1 MTVRELGTILRK
13 KEASCAELVD
23 RAIAE
28 ADKQSELRAFITF
41 TETQAREE
49 AAERDR
55 ELASGVDRGPLH
67 GIPIAYKDLFYTR
80 GIKTTAGSRVY
91 ENFVPDFDA
100 DVVVRLRSAGAISI
114 GKTNLHELA
123 FGITSRNPHYG
134 PVLNPLDHSRLVG
147 GSSGGS
153 AAAIAA
159 GMVPMALGSDT
170 GGSVRIP
177 ASYCGIVG
185 FKPTYDRVSRRGVVP
200 LAFSSDHVGPLGSC
214 VEDCAFAFSAMTAGE
229 STLGLEALTGFKGVR
244 VGVARNFFFDD
255 IDEEVAASVRK
266 SISLMENH
274 GAALIEVQ
282 VPDFA
287 EINVAARL
295 VQLAEVAS
303 IYWEQKDATLFGKD
317 VWSLLEQGRMVAGHE
332 YINGQRLRTL
342 FRRDMDRVWEKVDL
356 LATPTTPVVAPPIDT
371 QTVKIGTTEESV
383 RMASTRL
390 VRGINYLGEPA
401 LSMPCG
407 KAESGL
413 PIGLQLISAPFSDEK
428 LLRVAKTLEGMLKG

>member
-13 KEASCAELVD
+13 KETSCAELVD
-23 RAIAE
+23 RAIDE
-28 ADKQSELRAFITF
+28 AKKKSELHAFITI

-55 ELASGVDRGPLH
+55 ELRTGVDRGPLH

-80 GIKTTAGSRVY
+80 GVKTTAGSRVY
-91 ENFVPDFDA
+91 ENFVPDSDA
-100 DVVVRLRSAGAISI
+100 DVVVRLREAGAISI

-134 PVLNPLDHSRLVG
+134 PVLNPLDHARLVG

-153 AAAIAA
+153 AAAITA

-185 FKPTYDRVSRRGVVP
+185 FKPTYDRVSRRGVLP

-214 VEDCAFAFSAMTAGE
+214 VEDCAIAFSAMTGGG
-229 STLGLEALTGFKGVR
+229 TILGPEPLTHLKGVR
-244 VGVARNFFFDD
+244 VGVARNFFFDA
-255 IDEEVAASVRK
+255 IDEEVAASVRR
-266 SISLMENH
+266 SISGLEDH
-274 GAALIEVQ
+274 GATLIDVQ
-282 VPDFA
+282 VPDFT
-287 EINVAARL
+287 EINVTARL
-295 VQLAEVAS
+295 VQLAEVAA

-342 FRRDMDRVWEKVDL
+342 FRREMDRVWEKVDI
-356 LATPTTPVVAPPIDT
+356 LATPTTPVTAPPIDV

-390 VRGINYLGEPA
+390 LRGINFLGEPA

-413 PIGLQLISAPFSDEK
+413 PIGLQLISAPYADEK
-428 LLRVAKTLEGMLKG
+428 LLTIAKMLERILKG

>member
-1 MTVRELGTILRK
+1 MTIRELGTILRK

-28 ADKQSELRAFITF
+28 AKKQGQLRAFITI

-49 AAERDR
+49 ASERDR
-55 ELASGVDRGPLH
+55 EFRSGVDRGPLH
-67 GIPIAYKDLFYTR
+67 GIPIALKDLFYTR

-91 ENFVPDFDA
+91 ENFVPDSDA
-100 DVVVRLRSAGAISI
+100 DVVVRLRDAGAISI

-134 PVLNPLDHSRLVG
+134 AVLNPVDHSRLVG

-185 FKPTYDRVSRRGVVP
+185 FKPTYDRVSRSGVLP

-214 VEDCAFAFSAMTAGE
+214 VEDCAFAFNAMTGE
-229 STLGLEALTGFKGVR
+229 KSGLGVEALSDMRGLR
-244 VGVARNFFFDD
+244 VGVPRNFFFDAIED
-255 IDEEVAASVRK
+255 EVAASVRR
-266 SISLMENH
+266 SISVMETH
-274 GAALIEVQ
+274 GAAVIEVQ

-287 EINVAARL
+287 EINVVARL
-295 VQLAEVAS
+295 VQLAEVAAV
-303 IYWEQKDATLFGKD
+303 YWEQQDPTLFGKD
-317 VWSLLEQGRMVAGHE
+317 VWSLLEQGRMIAGHE
-332 YINGQRLRTL
+332 YINGQRLRTV
-342 FRRDMDRVWEKVDL
+342 FRREMDQVWEKVDI
-356 LATPTTPVVAPPIDT
+356 LATPTTPMVAPPVDA
-371 QTVKIGTTEESV
+371 QTIKIGGREESV

-390 VRGINYLGEPA
+390 MRGINLLGVPA

-407 KAESGL
+407 KGESGL
-413 PIGLQLISAPFSDEK
+413 PIGLQLIGAQYADEK
-428 LLRVAKTLEGMLKG
+428 LLTIATTLEGML